1 MASRYTPRP
10 RLCVTRTAAKAV
22 PRREFRGSVVIVQRS
37 SVCPSAPRR
46 VLAATLSLA
55 LAIPAATVSQA
66 AVAGPARKDKTEGN
80 REQALGEAK
89 QLYEQGRA
97 KFETFDYEGAVDLWT
112 QAYAKLPED
121 AAGVRNAMVYNIATA
136 QEKAYE
142 VDKDVQHL
150 RQAGLL
156 LQTYVANY
164 KAIFKK
170 TPETKAEVQKAEERI
185 AAINER
191 IAAAERGEAPVAPPR
206 TDLANADAA
215 LGPVDGIVWNSG
227 HNPPP
232 DPALV
237 DKNKRLAAEGKKVD
251 AMLISGYVVGS
262 VGLVVLLGSAS
273 AFGAGAARDN
283 SEMDNDAG
291 TNSRIAGFVLL
302 GVGLAF
308 VGTAGALIGVGFSRR
323 AKLRRG
329 ELAVAPMLTPRGGG
343 AALRFK
349 F

>member
-1 MASRYTPRP
+1 M
-10 RLCVTRTAAKAV
+10 
-22 PRREFRGSVVIVQRS
+22 
-37 SVCPSAPRR
+37 
-46 VLAATLSLA
+46 LAATLSLA
-55 LAIPAATVSQA
+55 LALPAAAYSQTA
-66 AVAGPARKDKTEGN
+66 AAGPARKAKGEPDK
-80 REQALGEAK
+80 EQALAEAK

-97 KFETFDYEGAVDLWT
+97 KFETFDYEGAVELWT

-121 AAGVRNAMVYNIATA
+121 AVGVRNAMVYNIATA

-150 RQAGLL
+150 RQAALL
-156 LQTYVANY
+156 LQTYVENY

-170 TPETKAEVQKAEERI
+170 TPETKAEVAKAEERI
-185 AAINER
+185 KAINER
-191 IAAAERGEAPVAPPR
+191 IAAAERGDAPAAAPT
-206 TDLANADAA
+206 TDFASQDAA
-215 LGPVDGIVWNSG
+215 VGPVDGIVWTTG

-232 DPALV
+232 DPVLLE
-237 DKNKRLAAEGKKVD
+237 KNQRLAAEGKKVD

-262 VGLVVLLGSAS
+262 VGLVVLLASAS
-273 AFGAGAARDN
+273 AFGAGAALDD
-283 SEMDNDAG
+283 SEDSDAPE
-291 TNSRIAGFVLL
+291 TSRTAGFVLL

-343 AALRFK
+343 GALRFK